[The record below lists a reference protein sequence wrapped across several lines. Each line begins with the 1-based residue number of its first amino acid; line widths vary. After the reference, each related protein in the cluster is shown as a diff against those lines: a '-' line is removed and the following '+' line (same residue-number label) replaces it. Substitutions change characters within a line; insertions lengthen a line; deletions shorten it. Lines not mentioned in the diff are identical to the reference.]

1 MISVGPVKPS
11 RAARPDAM
19 SVQDTRVH
27 IRIFVAFVA
36 VIIAALPAWWYLTT
50 IERLPLPKERVR
62 AYQERGTCPVKNML
76 HLCVEEPVGTDIIRD
91 TLDELTCMENL
102 ACVKDDSCLNYEILD
117 TCDPIPSLLPPHHVH
132 RSVRVPLEGR
142 DNVPKQVQKHMAPYF
157 GIPWAHVQQGKNC
170 TAEDARVIPYAP
182 RLRLVFSLL
191 QEDASRGHVVQAW
204 DLQHALETMDTPAL
218 APLRRLLDAM
228 AHVHD
233 IELESQI
240 QWYAPLEFE
249 PQAETADEATMFT
262 VSMDDV
268 RVFINSP
275 QWNLESY
282 GTHNTPTAAEER
294 TLHFVLFLPS
304 DAHSPLYVRKD
315 DQSLLKQPAWLVPQ
329 WGGVVVWNRD
339 ASLRAEPL
347 LALDELQEPM
357 KLFAQ
362 QLVTLLGIELED
374 VAADDH
380 AALALAIEGLQWRR
394 TLEMARGT
402 VETLAS
408 IDRLVR
414 KIPNLGVN
422 ADVRDNFAASLDML
436 DACEASLQGQN
447 RSVSTAL
454 VHASHAYRLASQSF
468 YDPSMLAML
477 YFPEEHKYA
486 VYFPLFGPLLLPL
499 AIALVREVKH
509 RKARRSVEARES

>member
-1 MISVGPVKPS
+1 
-11 RAARPDAM
+11 M

-27 IRIFVAFVA
+27 FRIFSAFVA
-36 VIIAALPAWWYLTT
+36 VIVAALPAWWYLTT
-50 IERLPLPKERVR
+50 IERLPLPTERVR
-62 AYQERGTCPVKNML
+62 AYQKRGICPVTNAFNF
-76 HLCVEEPVGTDIIRD
+76 CVDRPVGTDNVLEALEEIQWMEKLVCVED
-91 TLDELTCMENL
+91 SLCLDYGT
-102 ACVKDDSCLNYEILD
+102 AD
-117 TCDPIPSLLPPHHVH
+117 TCDPVEDINPPYEIR
-132 RSVRVPLEGR
+132 RSVRLPLKGR
-142 DNVPKQVQKHMAPYF
+142 KIVPKQLKKYIAPYL
-157 GIPWAHVQQGKNC
+157 GIPWANVKEGKKC
-170 TAEDARVIPYAP
+170 LPEDARVISYAP

-191 QEDASRGHVVQAW
+191 QEDASRGHAVQEW
-204 DLQHALETMDTPAL
+204 DLQHALKTVDAPAL

-240 QWYAPLEFE
+240 QWYAPLGFE
-249 PQAETADEATMFT
+249 PRTESMHMSTVHTA
-262 VSMDDV
+262 SMDDV

-275 QWNLESY
+275 QWSLESY
-282 GTHNTPTAAEER
+282 GTHNSSAAAEER

-304 DAHSPLYVRKD
+304 EAHSPLYVRKD
-315 DQSLLKQPAWLVPQ
+315 DQTLLKQPAWLVPQ

-339 ASLRAEPL
+339 KSQRDKPLVSLK
-347 LALDELQEPM
+347 ELQEPM
-357 KLFAQ
+357 RLFAQ
-362 QLVTLLGIELED
+362 QLMKLLGIELEG

-422 ADVRDNFAASLDML
+422 ADVRDNLAASLDKL
-436 DACEASLQGQN
+436 DACKASLHGRN
-447 RSVSTAL
+447 GSVAAAL
-454 VHASHAYRLASQSF
+454 AHASDAYRLASKSF

-486 VYFPLFGPLLLPL
+486 VYFPLFAPLFLPL
-499 AIALVREVKH
+499 VIAFVREVKH
-509 RKARRSVEARES
+509 RRARRSVEARES